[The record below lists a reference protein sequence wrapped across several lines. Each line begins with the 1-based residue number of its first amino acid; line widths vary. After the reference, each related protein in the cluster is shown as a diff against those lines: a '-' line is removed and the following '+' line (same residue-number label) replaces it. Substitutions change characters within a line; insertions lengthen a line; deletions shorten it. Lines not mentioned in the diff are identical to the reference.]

1 MVPFSIPVGRSRS
14 GGGGPPLSH
23 FCPFFNQK
31 EKVLDVCPPLTPCPA
46 HVLDTFSHKIQT
58 LREIK
63 RNADDCLPDRGEANA
78 RPCPSSCVC
87 RERSSSSSEMGGE
100 EKNKKVEMQEEKKEE
115 LLAHGRGSQ
124 PPNKRTSLG
133 AEHFRVRRLTCAKKD
148 SPHPTKND
156 GRGAP
161 SLILS

>member
-1 MVPFSIPVGRSRS
+1 MFYT
-14 GGGGPPLSH
+14 LS
-23 FCPFFNQK
+23 PIK
-31 EKVLDVCPPLTPCPA
+31 LK
-46 HVLDTFSHKIQT
+46 T

-87 RERSSSSSEMGGE
+87 VERGAAAAAKWA
-100 EKNKKVEMQEEKKEE
+100 EKKRIKRSKCKRRKKEE
-115 LLAHGRGSQ
+115 LLAHGRGGGSQ

-133 AEHFRVRRLTCAKKD
+133 AEHFRARRLTCAKKD

>member
-1 MVPFSIPVGRSRS
+1 MSAPLL
-14 GGGGPPLSH
+14 PPALPMYYTLS
-23 FCPFFNQK
+23 PIK
-31 EKVLDVCPPLTPCPA
+31 LK
-46 HVLDTFSHKIQT
+46 T

-115 LLAHGRGSQ
+115 LLAHGRGGGSQ

-133 AEHFRVRRLTCAKKD
+133 AEHFRARRLTCAKKD